1 MITVPLLQ
9 QQDPEEQAGKTDN
22 HSVFAIGA
30 GLTPLSEAGCGDT
43 SAPWRGLEEERHHW
57 CLGALCRV
65 NPNAVLCPLLP
76 GRCEKCYLC
85 KSLVPLLQ
93 YQRHVDSCLQAARQA
108 QGTRRLRRA
117 QVRGDPAHHPL
128 CFVLGVGLGWQ
139 QELLPCLAGMS

>member
-9 QQDPEEQAGKTDN
+9 QQDTEEQAGKTDN

-30 GLTPLSEAGCGDT
+30 GLTLLRETRFGDT
-43 SAPWRGLEEERHHW
+43 SSPWCGLKEESHRW
-57 CLGALCRV
+57 WLGAQCRV

-108 QGTRRLRRA
+108 QGTRRLRSTK
-117 QVRGDPAHHPL
+117 VRGDPADYVL
-128 CFVLGVGLGWQ
+128 CCALGLGLGWQ
-139 QELLPCLAGMS
+139 QELFPWLTG

>member
-9 QQDPEEQAGKTDN
+9 QQDTEEQAGKTDH
-22 HSVFAIGA
+22 HSIFAIGA
-30 GLTPLSEAGCGDT
+30 GLTPLSETRSGDMT
-43 SAPWRGLEEERHHW
+43 SLWKGLEEGSRCW
-57 CLGALCRV
+57 WLGARFRT

-108 QGTRRLRRA
+108 QGTRRLRSA
-117 QVRGDPAHHPL
+117 KVRGDPADGLL
-128 CFVLGVGLGWQ
+128 CFVLGLGLGWQ
-139 QELLPCLAGMS
+139 QELFPWLTG

>member
-1 MITVPLLQ
+1 MIIIPLLQ
-9 QQDPEEQAGKTDN
+9 QQDTEEQAGKTDN

-30 GLTPLSEAGCGDT
+30 RLTPLSETRSGDM
-43 SAPWRGLEEERHHW
+43 SSPWHGLEEESHCW
-57 CLGALCRV
+57 WLGAQCRA

-108 QGTRRLRRA
+108 QGTRRLRSA
-117 QVRGDPAHHPL
+117 KVRGNPADHL
-128 CFVLGVGLGWQ
+128 RCFALGLGLGWQ
-139 QELLPCLAGMS
+139 QELLPWLTG

>member
-9 QQDPEEQAGKTDN
+9 QQDTEEQAGKTDN
-22 HSVFAIGA
+22 HSVFEIGA
-30 GLTPLSEAGCGDT
+30 GLTPLSKTRCGDM
-43 SAPWRGLEEERHHW
+43 SSPWHGLQEESHHW
-57 CLGALCRV
+57 WLGAWCRA

-108 QGTRRLRRA
+108 QGTRRLRSA
-117 QVRGDPAHHPL
+117 KVRGDPADRLL
-128 CFVLGVGLGWQ
+128 CFVLGLGLGCQ
-139 QELLPCLAGMS
+139 QEQFPSLMG